1 MPYQIKF
8 TETTNPAKPSITVA
22 DQSLNN
28 ETSLTFVGK
37 NYAGYASI
45 IAENFLHLL
54 ENFAK
59 NTAPA
64 NPVEGQLWFD
74 NTPGVNLLKVYDGTN
89 WTAAGSIKKASSA
102 PAVANSIKGD
112 VWVDTTNSQLYLF
125 SGSNWLLVGPQYSA
139 GLKTGPNVETI
150 VDTSDISHSVISFWA
165 ENVRLAI
172 VSNITF
178 TPKVLVT
185 GFPIIYNGL
194 TVYNSIQGF
203 TGTSPS
209 TKLWGTS
216 YQAEALLVGGRT
228 IPAENFLRSDISSIS
243 NNPLS
248 VRANGGISVGSDLS
262 FSMSTEVNSSVLSS
276 KNSGASIDIKLNNSG
291 STITAIHIDS
301 SAKVGIGVNNTNP
314 QETLDVAGSII
325 ASQRLIISGTE
336 DSTGLGVGS
345 IATAGG
351 LTVEKKSSFG
361 DDITAYGGLHIN
373 NLDINS
379 NPIPGT
385 VFQPGTESASGSY
398 DIGSATRKF
407 RNVYAESFVG
417 SFAGTFTGSLSGSIS
432 GSAAKLASPTVFSM
446 TGDVTSTAVSFD
458 GQSNN
463 GTATFTTTITQDLI
477 TSKPEIT
484 SSITN
489 DLLLVYR
496 QTVGNTG
503 LKKVTKQSFLANVP
517 TVPIG
522 AIFPYAGAI
531 PPTGYLLCDGRE
543 LRISDYP
550 ALYSIIG
557 YTYKA
562 NTALIGASTFAL
574 PDLRGRFAL
583 GKDNMDN
590 GGSVPSKD
598 SPGVF
603 IDSGGGP
610 ANRVTDATADVVGAF
625 SGSEQRTLSVTNLP
639 DHKHNLSTAQ
649 AQYYA
654 SGLPSAGADPSA
666 VPNLGMPNSST
677 GSGLPNSGSVV
688 SSQLGVPFNVMN
700 PYLTINYIIFTGTL

>member
-1 MPYQIKF
+1 MPYQVKF
-8 TETTNPAKPSITVA
+8 TETTNPAKPSLTVA

-74 NTPGVNLLKVYDGTN
+74 NTPGINLLKVYDGTN

-102 PAVANSIKGD
+102 PAVSNSIKGD

-150 VDTSDISHSVISFWA
+150 VDTSDVSHSVISLWA

-172 VSNITF
+172 ISNITF
-178 TPKVLVT
+178 TPKVVIS
-185 GFPIIYNGL
+185 GFPIIYSGL
-194 TVYNSIQGF
+194 TVYNSIQGYS
-203 TGTSPS
+203 GTSP
-209 TKLWGTS
+209 TNKLWGTA
-216 YQAEALLVGGRT
+216 YQADALLIGGKT
-228 IPAENFLRSDISSIS
+228 IPAESFLRSDVSSIS
-243 NNPLS
+243 NSPLS

-262 FSMSTEVNSSVLSS
+262 FSMSTDVNSSVLQS
-276 KNSGASIDIKLNNSG
+276 KNSGASIDIKLNNAG
-291 STITAIHIDS
+291 TTITAIHIDS
-301 SAKVGIGVNNTNP
+301 AAKLGLGVNNTNP
-314 QETLDVAGSII
+314 QETLDVAGSIT
-325 ASQRLIISGTE
+325 ASGRLIVTGSQ
-336 DSTGLGVGS
+336 DSTGIGVGS
-345 IATAGG
+345 IATTGG
-351 LTVEKKSSFG
+351 LSVAKASSFG
-361 DDITAYGGLHIN
+361 DDITAYGGIHIN
-373 NLDINS
+373 NLDIDG
-379 NPIPGT
+379 NPVPGT
-385 VFQPGTESASGSY
+385 VIQPGTDAASGSY
-398 DIGSATRKF
+398 DLGSSTRKF

-417 SFAGTFTGSLSGSIS
+417 SFAGTFTGQLSGSIS

-446 TGDVTSTAVSFD
+446 TGDVSSTAISFD
-458 GQSNN
+458 GQSSN
-463 GTATFTTTITQDLI
+463 GVATFTTTITQDLI
-477 TSKPEIT
+477 TSKPAVT
-484 SSITN
+484 STIPN
-489 DLLLVYR
+489 DLILIYR

-503 LKKVTKQSFLANVP
+503 LKKVTKQDLLANVP
-517 TVPIG
+517 TVPVG
-522 AIFPYAGAI
+522 VIFPYAGTI
-531 PPTGYLLCDGRE
+531 PPTGYLLCDGSE
-543 LRISDYP
+543 VRISDYP

-562 NTALIGASTFAL
+562 NTALLGASTFAL
-574 PDLRGRFAL
+574 PDLRGRVAL
-583 GKDNMDN
+583 GKDSMDN

-598 SPGVF
+598 APAVF
-603 IDSGGGP
+603 IDAGGGP
-610 ANRVTDATADVVGAF
+610 ADRVTDATADVIGAF
-625 SGSEQRTLSVTNLP
+625 SGNEQRTLSVSNLP
-639 DHKHNLSTAQ
+639 DHKHNLATSQ

-677 GSGLPNSGSVV
+677 GSGLPNSGSVI

-700 PYLTINYIIFTGTL
+700 PYLTINYIIFTGVL